1 MKSIYTLVPDIQ
13 HLLKTKGWFID
24 SVPDEFA
31 QEVTS
36 RLKGQFNRPE
46 TKPTLRLSQMG
57 DRCPCELW
65 HMINKPHLAEPLP
78 AWAEMKFS
86 FGHTIEGL
94 AIALAKAAGHEVT
107 GEQDE
112 VQLDGVVGHRDCI
125 IDGCLVDVKSA
136 ATLSFQKFKDG
147 SIKDNDPFGYL
158 SQLDGYLAASADDPA
173 LRVKDK
179 GYLLA
184 IDKQL
189 GHMCLY
195 EHKVREENIRK
206 RITLYKGIVALPSA
220 PACTCCSVED
230 GKYGNL
236 KLDTKASYN
245 QYKYCC
251 KPHLRTFLYSSGPRY
266 LTKVVRTPDVPEIDR
281 NGKIIRMP

>member
-1 MKSIYTLVPDIQ
+1 MKTIHTLIPDIQ
-13 HLLKTKGWFID
+13 ELLKTKGWFSED
-24 SVPDEFA
+24 TGVAFSE
-31 QEVTS
+31 EVAS
-36 RLKGQFNRPE
+36 RLASQFNRE
-46 TKPTLRLSQMG
+46 TTKPTLRLSQMG

-94 AIALAKAAGHEVT
+94 AIALAKAAGHEVV

-158 SQLDGYLAASADDPA
+158 SQLDGYLAASANDPA
-173 LRVKDK
+173 LRVKDR

-195 EHKVREENIRK
+195 EHRLREDHIRTRIQSYKTIVSQDTPPRCTCGTVPDGKSGNIR
-206 RITLYKGIVALPSA
+206 
-220 PACTCCSVED
+220 
-230 GKYGNL
+230 
-236 KLDTKASYN
+236 LDTKASYN
-245 QYKYCC
+245 SFKWCC
-251 KPHLRTFLYSSGPRY
+251 KPNLRCFLYASGPVY
-266 LTKVVRTPDVPEIDR
+266 LTKVERLPNVPEINKD
-281 NGKIIRMP
+281 GKIIRMP